1 MNIYKFYIEVSE
13 WDNYRPKCGGFSS
26 KSCLRTRKGN
36 IGEKIPPGL
45 ESSWPTGLGIF
56 HGSVDESLVFLLGKM
71 WSCLGQRYLFKKLNI
86 YRSTQGRTWKAYV
99 PRKQPFKEKSWPC
112 LWRKWY
118 ETLAIAAWVFAEKGC
133 DASPRWHG
141 LTRCMCP
148 LCSSKTKYGHL
159 SVLNLA
165 SGVISS
171 MACGLLEKPEFN
183 DLPS

>member
-1 MNIYKFYIEVSE
+1 MWGIFQQVMFEDTE
-13 WDNYRPKCGGFSS
+13 GEYRWKNTTWLGIM
-26 KSCLRTRKGN
+26 TH
-36 IGEKIPPGL
+36 
-45 ESSWPTGLGIF
+45 SWWGIF
-56 HGSVDESLVFLLGKM
+56 HGSVDESLVLLGKM

-148 LCSSKTKYGHL
+148 LGSSKTKYGHL

-171 MACGLLEKPEFN
+171 MAG
-183 DLPS
+183 